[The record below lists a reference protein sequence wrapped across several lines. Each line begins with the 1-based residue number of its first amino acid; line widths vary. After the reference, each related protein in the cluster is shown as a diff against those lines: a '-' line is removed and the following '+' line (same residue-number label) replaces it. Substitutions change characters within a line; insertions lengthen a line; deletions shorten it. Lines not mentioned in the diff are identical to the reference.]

1 MRIAFVV
8 PAPFATLSGGYLYD
22 RRIIEG
28 LRDRGHQ
35 VEVVELAGHH
45 PLPDEAASAA
55 ARDVLARVAPD
66 ERLVIDGLGLPA
78 FAPLADELARRGAVG
93 LIHHPTTHETG
104 LADDAREAL
113 RRIESSVFPKLA
125 RLVAVSPHTA
135 GQLATAFG
143 CDAGRIGVVTP
154 GTDPAMRATGSG
166 GDGCAIIAVG
176 TLMPRKGHDV
186 LMRALARLTDLDWT
200 LTIVGSPDRDPV
212 HAHGLSALAEE
223 LGIANRITFAGEV
236 EGAGLDALYARSDIF
251 ALATHWEG
259 YGMVIAE
266 ALARGLPLAITAG
279 GAAAELAP
287 REASVVSPPGDA
299 NSLGRAMRRVMFDR
313 ALRAQ
318 MSDAAWATG
327 QRLPRWSDQA
337 AAFEAELLKASA

>member
-1 MRIAFVV
+1 MRIAFVA

-22 RRIIEG
+22 RRIVEG
-28 LRDRGHQ
+28 LRDRGHE
-35 VEVVELAGHH
+35 VEVLELAGRH
-45 PLPDEAASAA
+45 PVPDDAAHAA
-55 ARDVLARVAPD
+55 AREILARARPD
-66 ERLVIDGLGLPA
+66 QRLVLDGLGLPA
-78 FAPLADELARRGAVG
+78 FASLADELARRRAVG

-113 RRIESSVFPKLA
+113 RRMETTVFPKLA
-125 RLVAVSPHTA
+125 RIIAVSPHTA
-135 GQLATAFG
+135 GQLTAEFG
-143 CDAGRIGVVTP
+143 CDAGRIDVVSP
-154 GTDPAMRATGSG
+154 GTDPAERATGSG
-166 GDGCAIIAVG
+166 GDACAIIAVG

-200 LTIVGSPDRDPV
+200 LTIVGGGDRDPV
-212 HAHGLSALAEE
+212 HAHGLSALAEA

-236 EGAGLDALYARSDIF
+236 TGKALDDLYARSDIF

-279 GAAAELAP
+279 GAAADLAP

-313 ALRAQ
+313 ALRAA
-318 MSDAAWATG
+318 MSDAAWAAG
-327 QRLPRWSDQA
+327 QRLPRWTDQA
-337 AAFEAELLKASA
+337 ALFEAALLKATP